1 MKEPI
6 IAPSILSADFYDIG
20 SAIRHVEESGCPW
33 LHLDIMDGHFV
44 PPITFGHKMI
54 ADIRAKTELFL
65 DAHLMIEEPERHIN
79 AYIESGA
86 DAITFH
92 LEACVHSHR
101 LIQSISRACIKAGIS
116 IVPSTPVSNIVPLLE
131 FLDLVLVMTVNPG
144 YGGQKLIPFCL
155 QKVEEL
161 RRIREQRGLHFLIAI
176 DGGVNAKSISDI
188 VIQQPDVL
196 VIGSAFFNAQDRKQ
210 FVADF
215 RNAWTSPIGNID

>member
-20 SAIRHVEESGCPW
+20 SAVRYVEESGCPW

-54 ADIRAKTELFL
+54 ADIRAKTRLFL
-65 DAHLMIEEPERHIN
+65 DAHLMIKEPERHIN

-92 LEACVHSHR
+92 YEACVHSHR
-101 LIQSISRACIKAGIS
+101 LIQSILHAGLKAGIS
-116 IVPSTPVSNIVPLLE
+116 IVPSTPVSNIIPLLE
-131 FLDLVLVMTVNPG
+131 LVDLVLVMTVNPG

-161 RRIREQRGLHFLIAI
+161 KRIREQEGLNFLIAI
-176 DGGVNAKSISDI
+176 DGGINAKLIPDL

-196 VIGSAFFNAQDRKQ
+196 VIGSAFFGAPDKKQ
-210 FVADF
+210 FVANFMD
-215 RNAWTSPIGNID
+215 AWISPIRKID